1 MLNLSLKIS
10 RLLQQSV
17 KFRSRGQWIRSGR
30 KLWKS
35 WEKHKMETFNKLV
48 EWFVKNGGD
57 RAIVAL
63 SGGVD
68 SAVVALAAKKALG
81 KGAIA
86 ITADYKTLA
95 EEELAAAWRVARE
108 IGIKHKVIEYNELE
122 NTSFVKNDTMRCYY
136 CRIELGQHLAEE
148 AKRADILL
156 IVDGTNIDDLTDYR
170 PGIRALRENGVRSP
184 MIELGIGKTEI
195 REIAKSFELS
205 VYDKPSNACL
215 ASRIPTGSEVTYEK
229 LQRIENAEIVV
240 KTIFAVRQVRVR
252 DHGDLAR
259 IEVGRDELHKMFDVD
274 KLAILDNKL
283 KELTFKFV
291 SIDVA
296 GYKTGKLVVID
307 RYD

>member
-1 MLNLSLKIS
+1 
-10 RLLQQSV
+10 
-17 KFRSRGQWIRSGR
+17 
-30 KLWKS
+30 
-35 WEKHKMETFNKLV
+35 METFNKLV
-48 EWFVKNGGD
+48 EWFIKNGDD

-68 SAVVALAAKKALG
+68 SAVVALAAKKALDN
-81 KGAIA
+81 GAIA

-95 EEELAAAWRVARE
+95 GEELAVAWRVARE
-108 IGIKHKVIEYNELE
+108 IGIKHKVVEYNELE
-122 NTSFVKNDTMRCYY
+122 NMSFVKNDSLRCYH
-136 CRIELGQHLAEE
+136 CRTELGQHLAEE
-148 AKRADILL
+148 ARRAGISL
-156 IVDGTNIDDLTDYR
+156 IVDGTNIDDLRDYR

-195 REIAKSFELS
+195 RKIAKSFELS
-205 VYDKPSNACL
+205 VYDKPPNACL
-215 ASRIPTGSEVTYEK
+215 ASRIPTGNEVTYEK
-229 LQRIENAEIVV
+229 LQRIENAEIIV
-240 KTIFAVRQVRVR
+240 KAIFGVRQVRVR

-291 SIDVA
+291 SIDVV
-296 GYKTGKLVVID
+296 GYKTGKLVVMD

>member
-1 MLNLSLKIS
+1 
-10 RLLQQSV
+10 
-17 KFRSRGQWIRSGR
+17 
-30 KLWKS
+30 
-35 WEKHKMETFNKLV
+35 METFNKLV

-68 SAVVALAAKKALG
+68 SAVVALAAKKALDN
-81 KGAIA
+81 GAIA

-95 EEELAAAWRVARE
+95 GEELAAAWRVARE

-136 CRIELGQHLAEE
+136 CRTELGQHLADE
-148 AKRADILL
+148 ARRAGVLL
-156 IVDGTNIDDLTDYR
+156 VVDGTNIDDLTDYR
-170 PGIRALRENGVRSP
+170 PGIKALRENGIRSP

-215 ASRIPTGSEVTYEK
+215 ASRIPTGSEVTHEK
-229 LQRIENAEIVV
+229 LQRIENAEAIV
-240 KTIFAVRQVRVR
+240 KAIFGVRQVRVR

-296 GYKTGKLVVID
+296 GYRTGKLVVID
-307 RYD
+307 RYE

>member
-1 MLNLSLKIS
+1 
-10 RLLQQSV
+10 
-17 KFRSRGQWIRSGR
+17 
-30 KLWKS
+30 
-35 WEKHKMETFNKLV
+35 METFNKLV
-48 EWFVKNGGD
+48 EWFIKNGGD
-57 RAIVAL
+57 RAMVAL

-68 SAVVALAAKKALG
+68 SAVVALAAKKALDN
-81 KGAIA
+81 GAIA

-95 EEELAAAWRVARE
+95 GEELATAWRVARE
-108 IGIKHKVIEYNELE
+108 IGIKHKVVEYNELE
-122 NTSFVKNDTMRCYY
+122 NMSFVKNDSLRCYH
-136 CRIELGQHLAEE
+136 CRTELGQHLAEE
-148 AKRADILL
+148 AKRAGISL
-156 IVDGTNIDDLTDYR
+156 IVDGTNIDDLRDYR

-195 REIAKSFELS
+195 RKIAKSFELS
-205 VYDKPSNACL
+205 VYDKPPNACL

-229 LQRIENAEIVV
+229 LQRIENAEIIV
-240 KTIFAVRQVRVR
+240 KAIFGVRQVRVR

-291 SIDVA
+291 SIDVI
-296 GYKTGKLVVID
+296 GYKTGKLVVMD